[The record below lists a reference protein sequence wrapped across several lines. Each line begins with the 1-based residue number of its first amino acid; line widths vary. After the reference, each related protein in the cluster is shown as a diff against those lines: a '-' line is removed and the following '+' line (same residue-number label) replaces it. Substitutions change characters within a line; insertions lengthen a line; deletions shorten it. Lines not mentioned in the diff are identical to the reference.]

1 MFTAFV
7 IAAAITGGMLYGM
20 NKVAET
26 LQLRDPTRYFRVTD
40 VIVPQPKGAAKRPQS
55 AELPPPRAPVNYG
68 SDSGRTAAK
77 SSSLSI
83 PPPRVQTPP
92 GELRPQIAPVIPEK
106 NADKDNSAAQ

>member
-68 SDSGRTAAK
+68 GDGGRAARK
-77 SSSLSI
+77 SNSISI
-83 PPPRVQTPP
+83 PPPRVQTRP
-92 GELRPQIAPVIPEK
+92 GDLRPQIAPVIPDQS
-106 NADKDNSAAQ
+106 ADEDKSAGQ